1 MVEEVIVKWNRN
13 IITQQESMSVRER
26 SLYSQDFS
34 DPGMYLKMQLLKELN
49 ENPVGLKARIIK
61 MHDFIKSGTWL
72 N

>member
-1 MVEEVIVKWNRN
+1 
-13 IITQQESMSVRER
+13 MSVRER

-34 DPGMYLKMQLLKELN
+34 DPGMYLKMQLLKELH

-72 N
+72 I